1 MPGSTA
7 TPAPDGSGGIDN
19 AKEPREFLPD
29 GANPCECSQSG
40 LGLTE
45 TPRVTP
51 RQRLPSSPE
60 LRGNGFARLAQA
72 GAAMGAIRLLLESE
86 KWEESK
92 ESPGL
97 GKHTQGAPTQRG
109 CLITNPASQNTPS
122 HHYSLFQLLN
132 AHFSAGTHPHPNY
145 PSISR
150 DNPGAGST
158 NGCATRNM
166 RLKFRRLLLRVPKMP
181 SCLVYP
187 FSGHLSPPCLSFP
200 SLRQDLCIL

>member
-60 LRGNGFARLAQA
+60 LRGNGFASPAQA
-72 GAAMGAIRLLLESE
+72 GAAMGAIRLLLGERKMGGE
-86 KWEESK
+86 QGE
-92 ESPGL
+92 PGFGEAHTGSAHAERL
-97 GKHTQGAPTQRG
+97 FDNKPRFPKHPLTPLQPIPAPKCAFLRG
-109 CLITNPASQNTPS
+109 HS
-122 HHYSLFQLLN
+122 
-132 AHFSAGTHPHPNY
+132 
-145 PSISR
+145 
-150 DNPGAGST
+150 
-158 NGCATRNM
+158 
-166 RLKFRRLLLRVPKMP
+166 
-181 SCLVYP
+181 
-187 FSGHLSPPCLSFP
+187 SPPELSINNQGQY
-200 SLRQDLCIL
+200 RCWKHKRLCHEEYETEI